1 MRNARIGKFLWPRIN
16 RFTKSRSAL
25 KHCAKDRYRMDGSVD
40 GSSAGTL
47 TRVERDA
54 NEAKGLAVLSKRIKK
69 N

>member
-1 MRNARIGKFLWPRIN
+1 MAMYKQVYKVTFSFETLRE
-16 RFTKSRSAL
+16 RSIS
-25 KHCAKDRYRMDGSVD
+25 DGRL
-40 GSSAGTL
+40 GPSAGTL

>member
-1 MRNARIGKFLWPRIN
+1 MRNACIGKFLCIN

-54 NEAKGLAVLSKRIKK
+54 KGLAVLSKRIKK